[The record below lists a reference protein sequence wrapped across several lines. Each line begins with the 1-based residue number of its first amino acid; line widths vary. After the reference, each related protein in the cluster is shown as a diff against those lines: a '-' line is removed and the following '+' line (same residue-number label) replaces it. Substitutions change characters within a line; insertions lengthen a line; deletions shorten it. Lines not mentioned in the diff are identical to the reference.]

1 MFASDIGS
9 IAALDGFK
17 NGINKDV
24 LDIYF
29 VHGYIPAP
37 YSIYEDIRK
46 LEPGCI
52 LTLRQ
57 PFTEPE
63 LEAYWSV
70 REAARKGQE
79 NLFTGSRE
87 EAAQELERLLKN
99 SIREQMVADV
109 PVGAFFIGRH

>member
-1 MFASDIGS
+1 MTGRNASLYLLRDRIGKNPCTTDLSTAALYFASDIGS

-57 PFTEPE
+57 PFAEPE
-63 LEAYWSV
+63 L
-70 REAARKGQE
+70 R
-79 NLFTGSRE
+79 
-87 EAAQELERLLKN
+87 
-99 SIREQMVADV
+99 
-109 PVGAFFIGRH
+109 PIGL